1 MCVACCVIT
10 QRPLIPSSTK
20 IVKPACFRKHAYFF
34 ASLQAGP
41 SCASSSCDREAY
53 QCWSAEEKRRDER
66 RPVYK
71 TRFLVEISIYS
82 RKDACT
88 EHPVARSPSP
98 GNRPRVSK
106 AEPARQQSGARFSA
120 AEALPL
126 SQGEHLSE
134 RPFTKPDLA
143 APAHGTPAGAT
154 GQGLVALVCVPGER
168 GRRDLVHD
176 LGACGGC
183 GVGSGGGDRGYA
195 KRLDWDSCLALRG
208 HAGTGSRD
216 GGRGDLRPSCSPLCL
231 TEVSSLKAVVSPGGG
246 GWCVGRQCR
255 PSPCS

>member
-1 MCVACCVIT
+1 V
-10 QRPLIPSSTK
+10 
-20 IVKPACFRKHAYFF
+20 F
-34 ASLQAGP
+34 
-41 SCASSSCDREAY
+41 
-53 QCWSAEEKRRDER
+53 
-66 RPVYK
+66 
-71 TRFLVEISIYS
+71 S
-82 RKDACT
+82 RKDAGT

-168 GRRDLVHD
+168 GRRILVHD
-176 LGACGGC
+176 LRACGGC
-183 GVGSGGGDRGYA
+183 GAGSGVGIVG
-195 KRLDWDSCLALRG
+195 KLRG
-208 HAGTGSRD
+208 WFGPADWLFVDTRALWVP
-216 GGRGDLRPSCSPLCL
+216 GRGNGGPPTLLFSALLNRCL
-231 TEVSSLKAVVSPGGG
+231 IPESRCVTGGVDG
-246 GWCVGRQCR
+246 VCVASVARVHVR
-255 PSPCS
+255 RRRE

>member
-1 MCVACCVIT
+1 MA
-10 QRPLIPSSTK
+10 
-20 IVKPACFRKHAYFF
+20 
-34 ASLQAGP
+34 
-41 SCASSSCDREAY
+41 
-53 QCWSAEEKRRDER
+53 
-66 RPVYK
+66 
-71 TRFLVEISIYS
+71 SIYS

-143 APAHGTPAGAT
+143 ARAHGTPAGAT

-176 LGACGGC
+176 LGACGGVC
-183 GVGSGGGDRGYA
+183 MGWGAAGGGGEAQHEVIVSARRG
-195 KRLDWDSCLALRG
+195 LEQG
-208 HAGTGSRD
+208 HAGPGT
-216 GGRGDLRPSCSPLCL
+216 GGRGRGTADLPVRRSTPR
-231 TEVSSLKAVVSPGGG
+231 V
-246 GWCVGRQCR
+246 
-255 PSPCS
+255 